1 MLEKSPQ
8 MKHPTPLGGAKPRS
22 GFGAAGQAPGRAQ
35 GSRMGSAGAG
45 IIPGSSSPSFALP
58 TAAA

>member
-22 GFGAAGQAPGRAQ
+22 GFGAAGQGESP